1 MSKTIKTP
9 GVYINEVNAFPNSV
23 QEVPTAIPAF
33 IGYTSRTEYEGKSY
47 LNKPVKI
54 YSMMDFLTFFGYADQ
69 NATQHKPMYYVS
81 ELEKEAE
88 NGQSHYIQGK
98 DYAIE
103 PDPATIYYLY
113 NSIQLFYQNGGGE
126 AYIVSVGSYGKPS
139 GKAKA
144 LGVSLENPNVKL
156 SELLNGLSALQKEPE
171 VTMYVVPEATLLNK
185 VDNSTLMQTMLKQ
198 NMEVRTAVSILDVKG
213 GEAPDPKL
221 YTEDIESFRTAVGS
235 NGLSYGAVY
244 YPFLITTVTAENQV
258 SYHNVNNGDLEFLTN
273 FVSNSGSPNAQALQ
287 IINTLKNHPDEEE
300 EAQISSLLSSI
311 CLPYR
316 QLMKIVVEK
325 INTLPP
331 SGAMAG
337 IYTNVDNN
345 SGVWKAPAN
354 VAVMSTSALTLNIS
368 ESMQADL
375 NVDALT
381 GKSINAIR
389 AFMGRGILVWG
400 ARTLDGNSPD
410 WRYINVRRTITM
422 IEQSIKLAM
431 KAYIFELNDA
441 NTWIAIKSMISSF
454 LYNIWKQGALQGAK
468 SDDAFSISVG
478 LGSSMTAEDIMN
490 GTLRVIVKLAVVLP
504 AEYIVIS
511 LEQQQQSS

>member
-1 MSKTIKTP
+1 
-9 GVYINEVNAFPNSV
+9 
-23 QEVPTAIPAF
+23 
-33 IGYTSRTEYEGKSY
+33 
-47 LNKPVKI
+47 
-54 YSMMDFLTFFGYADQ
+54 
-69 NATQHKPMYYVS
+69 
-81 ELEKEAE
+81 
-88 NGQSHYIQGK
+88 
-98 DYAIE
+98 
-103 PDPATIYYLY
+103 
-113 NSIQLFYQNGGGE
+113 
-126 AYIVSVGSYGKPS
+126 
-139 GKAKA
+139 
-144 LGVSLENPNVKL
+144 
-156 SELLNGLSALQKEPE
+156 
-171 VTMYVVPEATLLNK
+171 
-185 VDNSTLMQTMLKQ
+185 
-198 NMEVRTAVSILDVKG
+198 VKG

-221 YTEDIESFRTAVGS
+221 YTEDIESFRTAVGT

-300 EAQISSLLSSI
+300 AQISSMLSSI

-337 IYTNVDNN
+337 VYTNVDNN

-389 AFMGRGILVWG
+389 AFMGRGVLVWG

-478 LGSSMTAEDIMN
+478 LGSSITAEDIMN